1 MLYDHQQKLLDLNPS
16 RHLIAWGTGTG
27 KTKTAIELAYKNG
40 EEALIICPKSLV
52 EQWKSQVPDN
62 WLVLSKEQFKKLY
75 RQLSNFNCLIV
86 DEAHYF
92 GNYKSGLTK
101 ALLDYIKLHNPK
113 YHYLLTATPYLS
125 SSWNLY
131 SYGLILG
138 KDWNWYKWHKH
149 YFNEVKMG
157 RRKIPIQKKVV
168 NGLPIEQ
175 EIARLV
181 SVLGSTVALE
191 DCFDVPEQI
200 YQVEWFTLTTGQ
212 RKAISEA
219 WDPLP
224 IIRFTKE
231 AQICGGTLKGDGYT
245 EDQTFKSEKMDRCL
259 DLIKEHKKLIVV
271 CHFNNEIDALATKV
285 AKSKKVY
292 IIRGDVKD
300 RHDVVADAEK
310 SDDCVVFIN
319 AACSE
324 GYELPS
330 FPIMVFYSYSYSL
343 KDAIQMRGRILRANK
358 LKKNVYLS
366 LVVKDSIDE
375 DIYKCIES
383 KQDFQIAIYEKDR
396 SSADN
401 KME

>member
-1 MLYDHQQKLLDLNPS
+1 MLYDHQQKLLDLNPT
-16 RHLIAWGTGTG
+16 RHLIAWGTGSG
-27 KTKTAIELAYKNG
+27 KTKTAIELTYKNG

-52 EQWKSQVPDN
+52 SQWKAQVPDN

-75 RQLSNFNCLIV
+75 RQINPFNCLIV
-86 DEAHYF
+86 DEGHYF

-113 YHYLLTATPYLS
+113 YRYLLTATPYLS

-138 KDWNWYKWHKH
+138 KDWNWFKWHKH

-200 YQVEWFTLTTGQ
+200 YQVEWFTLTSGQ
-212 RKAISEA
+212 CKAISEA

-224 IIRFTKE
+224 IVRFTKE

-271 CHFNNEIDALATKV
+271 CHFNNEIDALVTKV

-375 DIYKCIES
+375 SIYKCIERKES
-383 KQDFQIAIYEKDR
+383 FQIEIY
-396 SSADN
+396 N
-401 KME
+401 K

>member
-1 MLYDHQQKLLDLNPS
+1 MLYDHQQKLLDLNPTI
-16 RHLIAWGTGTG
+16 HLVAWGTGTG
-27 KTKTAIELAYKNG
+27 KTRTAIELAYKNG

-52 EQWKSQVPDN
+52 SQWQEQVPND
-62 WLVLSKEQFKKLY
+62 WLVISKEQFKKKY
-75 RQLSNFNCLIV
+75 RQLNPFNCIIV

-92 GNYKSGLTK
+92 ANHKSGLTK
-101 ALLDYIKLHNPK
+101 ALLDYIKLHKPK
-113 YHYLLTATPYLS
+113 YRYLLTATPYLS

-131 SYGLILG
+131 SYGLIFG
-138 KDWNWYKWHKH
+138 KDWNWYKWYKY
-149 YFNEVKMG
+149 YFNEIKMG
-157 RRKIPIQKKVV
+157 RRKIPVQKKVV

-181 SVLGSTVALE
+181 SVLGSTVALDE
-191 DCFDVPEQI
+191 CFDVPEQI
-200 YQVEWFTLTTGQ
+200 YQVEWFALTASQ
-212 RKAISEA
+212 NKAIGEV

-224 IIRFTKE
+224 IVRFTKE

-245 EDQTFKSEKMDRCL
+245 EDQFFASEKMNRCL

-271 CHFNNEIDALATKV
+271 CHFNNEIKALANKV
-285 AKSKKVY
+285 GKKKA
-292 IIRGDVKD
+292 IIINGDAKD
-300 RHDVVADAEK
+300 RHKLVAMAE
-310 SDDCVVFIN
+310 SVDDCVVFIN

-330 FPIMVFYSYSYSL
+330 FPLMIFYSYSYSL
-343 KDAIQMRGRILRANK
+343 KDAVQMKGRILRANK

-383 KQDFQIAIYEKDR
+383 KHDFQIAIYEKD
-396 SSADN
+396 
-401 KME
+401 